1 VRLPRDL
8 GFGTII
14 GGVTQIH
21 KGGVMTNLEE
31 KNFAPI
37 KAAFFEGLLQ
47 QLKIEVVR
55 RFLTVP
61 VCVDNGRVFKYGESD
76 ETVLLQEYADYI
88 NITEEDFLEKAKL
101 LGVGC
106 AVLYNALL
114 KNASQ
119 VYGHKVVTDLL
130 ENENL
135 KFNVVMNSAPTVVDP
150 EALIRGWV
158 SFRFYFASFNMP
170 TSLNKGKTLL
180 AVEKTYAAICSKL
193 TRGSA

>member
-1 VRLPRDL
+1 
-8 GFGTII
+8 
-14 GGVTQIH
+14 
-21 KGGVMTNLEE
+21 MTNLEE

-61 VCVDNGRVFKYGESD
+61 ACVADGRVFKYGESN
-76 ETVLLQEYADYI
+76 ETVPLQEYADFIY
-88 NITEEDFLEKAKL
+88 ITEKDALEKAKL
-101 LGVGC
+101 LGIGC

-135 KFNVVMNSAPTVVDP
+135 KFNVVMNAAPSVADP
-150 EALIRGWV
+150 EALIQGWI
-158 SFRFYFASFNMP
+158 SFRFRFASLNMP

-180 AVEKTYAAICSKL
+180 AVENARAV
-193 TRGSA
+193 

>member
-21 KGGVMTNLEE
+21 KGGDMTNLEE

-61 VCVDNGRVFKYGESD
+61 ACVDNGRVFKYGEN
-76 ETVLLQEYADYI
+76 EIVPLQEYADYI

-101 LGVGC
+101 LGIGC

-135 KFNVVMNSAPTVVDP
+135 KFNVVMNAAPSVVDP
-150 EALIRGWV
+150 EALIQGWV
-158 SFRFYFASFNMP
+158 SFRFYFASLNMP

-180 AVEKTYAAICSKL
+180 AVENARAV
-193 TRGSA
+193 